1 MTDSEETLYT
11 GYVYMIYNDVNDKVY
26 IGETLQKITTRFK
39 QHIQKAFDE
48 NRKYDG
54 HLFRAIRKYGK
65 EHFFVKE
72 IDKVTGLD
80 RNKVKEEIQRL
91 EVFYISKYDSQN
103 NGYNLTSGGEVDKLL
118 SVEAREKISQ
128 SKKSNPKNAEI
139 SRAHIKLATEANI
152 VDVCMYEFNSGKLL
166 GVYHGAYLI
175 AEKFNIDESV
185 IIAHCKG
192 KSKWARLKNNEQT
205 KVTFRYKEDKY
216 VPKYTVECFTDD
228 FEIHE
233 RYIMA
238 SDAAKIYGINRSQIY
253 SCCKGQRLKAG
264 TYNNK
269 PLRWRY
275 IKNDK

>member
-91 EVFYISKYDSQN
+91 EVFYISKYDSCK
-103 NGYNLTSGGEVDKLL
+103 NGYNCDFGGGKGMKLASEETKLKQSLT
-118 SVEAREKISQ
+118 
-128 SKKSNPKNAEI
+128 KKSDPKYAEI
-139 SRAHIKLATEANI
+139 ARMNQKKGAENNKVPIT
-152 VDVCMYEFNSGKLL
+152 MYDFNSGEKL
-166 GVYHGAYLI
+166 
-175 AEKFNIDESV
+175 EEFESTKAAA
-185 IIAHCKG
+185 IKYNKDASSITKICKG
-192 KSKWARLKNNEQT
+192 KSKSH
-205 KVTFRYKEDKY
+205 
-216 VPKYTVECFTDD
+216 
-228 FEIHE
+228 I
-233 RYIMA
+233 
-238 SDAAKIYGINRSQIY
+238 
-253 SCCKGQRLKAG
+253 
-264 TYNNK
+264 
-269 PLRWRY
+269 
-275 IKNDK
+275 